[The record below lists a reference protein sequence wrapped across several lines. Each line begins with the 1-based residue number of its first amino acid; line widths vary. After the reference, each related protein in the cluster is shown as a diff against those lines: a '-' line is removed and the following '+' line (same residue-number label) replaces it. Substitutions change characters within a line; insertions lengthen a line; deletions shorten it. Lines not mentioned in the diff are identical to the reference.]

1 MAKKLSQQEQDKR
14 TACDIAFAVSIV
26 AAHKGI
32 RPDTK
37 AHQAAIDDIIDDVFT
52 TYQYVFDTVK
62 QRIADGSY

>member
-1 MAKKLSQQEQDKR
+1 MTKKLSQQEKDKR

-37 AHQAAIDDIIDDVFT
+37 AHQAAIDDMIDDVFT

-62 QRIADGSY
+62 QRIADGYY

>member
-1 MAKKLSQQEQDKR
+1 MTKQLTQQEKDKR

-37 AHQAAIDDIIDDVFT
+37 SNKAALDGIIDDIFT
-52 TYQYVFDTVK
+52 TYQYAFDIVT
-62 QRIADGSY
+62 QRIADGYY